1 MYTLLNYLREL
12 IYRNSTFILIILKQ
26 SWRLQRFSFLLSGVF
41 WNKYDVSLSKIDRN
55 DSIPAFA

>member
-26 SWRLQRFSFLLSGVF
+26 SWRLRGFSFLLSGVF